1 MAKGSSPAKRTNTG
15 LALLAIAALVGSGA
29 VAVFGDSASSVSSVS
44 TLPGETPSNVVNPAS
59 GIRPA
64 ETSYT
69 WFDHAFSAEQFD
81 YEMNAL
87 SCASIAKVITPD
99 LCGVAQNSHGDFM
112 VVGSEGYWDKQDEDS
127 DGVVWVPLNLTV
139 FTHQKNNGIA
149 RAVSVLDG
157 TVRKHYTA
165 NQAHIDLYVATIGE
179 QQMLVFHKRLTKKNA
194 DPYSINEEVQVIAMP
209 KDSAPTVVATYQ
221 GSQLRVAASANHIE
235 ISSLRYL
242 TSTQSSENQWFTRI
256 VLTPNYA
263 DGVRMEETVTSGPL
277 QVKQGAGMEMLDT
290 YVFPVGR
297 GAAEMP
303 DSPNK
308 A

>member
-1 MAKGSSPAKRTNTG
+1 MAKGSSSAKRTNTG
-15 LALLAIAALVGSGA
+15 LALLTLAALLGSGA
-29 VAVFGDSASSVSSVS
+29 VAVLGNSSSSVSTVS
-44 TLPGETPSNVVNPAS
+44 TLPGETPSDVVNPAS
-59 GIRPA
+59 GVRPA

-87 SCASIAKVITPD
+87 SCASIVKVITPD
-99 LCGVAQNSHGDFM
+99 LCGVAQNSHDDFM

-127 DGVVWVPLNLTV
+127 DGNVWVPLNLTV
-139 FTHQKNNGIA
+139 FTHQKNNGVA

-157 TVRKHYTA
+157 LLYKQYTPNEA
-165 NQAHIDLYVATIGE
+165 QVDLYAATVGG
-179 QQMLVFHKRLTKKNA
+179 QQMVVLHKRLTKKNA
-194 DPYSINEEVQVIAMP
+194 DPYSFSEEVQVIAMP
-209 KDSAPTVVATYQ
+209 KDSAPTVVATYE
-221 GSQLRVAASANHIE
+221 GSQLHVAASANHFE

-242 TSTQSSENQWFTRI
+242 TSSQSSENQWFTRI
-256 VLTPNYA
+256 VLTPNYS
-263 DGVRMEETVTSGPL
+263 DGVRMDETVTSGPL
-277 QVKQGAGMEMLDT
+277 QVKQGAGMELLDT

>member
-1 MAKGSSPAKRTNTG
+1 MAKGSGPAKRTNTG
-15 LALLAIAALVGSGA
+15 LALLAVAALLGSGA

-44 TLPGETPSNVVNPAS
+44 TLPGETPSDVVNPAS

-99 LCGVAQNSHGDFM
+99 LCGVAQNSHGHFM

-127 DGVVWVPLNLTV
+127 DGNVWVPLNLTV
-139 FTHQKNNGIA
+139 FTLQKNNGVA

-157 TVRKHYTA
+157 LLYKQFTP
-165 NQAHIDLYVATIGE
+165 NQAQVDLYVATVGE
-179 QQMLVFHKRLTKKNA
+179 QQMLVLQKRLSKKNA
-194 DPYSINEEVQVIAMP
+194 DPYSFSEEVQVIAMP
-209 KDSAPTVVATYQ
+209 KDSAPTVVATYE

-242 TSTQSSENQWFTRI
+242 TSSQSSETQWFTRI
-256 VLTPNYA
+256 VLTPNYS
-263 DGVRMEETVTSGPL
+263 DGVRMDETVTSGPL
-277 QVKQGAGMEMLDT
+277 QVKQSTGMELLDT
-290 YVFPVGR
+290 YMFPVGR
-297 GAAEMP
+297 GTVEMP
-303 DSPNK
+303 DHSNK
-308 A
+308 P

>member
-1 MAKGSSPAKRTNTG
+1 MAKGSSSAKRTNTG
-15 LALLAIAALVGSGA
+15 LALLALAALLGSGA
-29 VAVFGDSASSVSSVS
+29 VAVFGDSSTSVSSIS
-44 TLPGETPSNVVNPAS
+44 TLPGETPSDVVNPAS
-59 GIRPA
+59 GDRPA

-127 DGVVWVPLNLTV
+127 DGNVWVPLNLTV

-157 TVRKHYTA
+157 TVKKHYTA

-263 DGVRMEETVTSGPL
+263 DGVRMDETVTSGPR
-277 QVKQGAGMEMLDT
+277 QVKQGAGMELLDN